1 MDTTKLE
8 KVLIIQTAFIGD
20 VVLATP
26 LIEAL
31 HTTFPN
37 ARIDFLLRK
46 GNEGLLLNHPFLNKV
61 LIWNKKEQKTQNLLK
76 IISQVREEKYDAV
89 FNAQRFFSSGL
100 ITARSGAKYTVGF
113 DKNPLSFTFTKK
125 VTHHISEEG
134 TLHETERNLQ
144 LLEDFIEQPT
154 AKMKLYPQQADFDKV
169 ADYKKETYLVI
180 AASSVWFT
188 KQYPVNKWVEFLIAL
203 NNKYKIYFIGGPD
216 DLAQADEIIRK
227 SKAANCV
234 NLCGQLNMLE
244 SAALMQ
250 DAKMNYV
257 NDSAPMHFASAVNA
271 PTTAIFCST
280 VPAFGFGPTSEERH
294 IVEVEEKLSCRPCG
308 LHGKKA
314 CPVGHYDCA
323 IKIKTEQ
330 LTKVLENK

>member
-1 MDTTKLE
+1 MDAMKLK

-31 HTTFPN
+31 HNSFPN

-46 GNEGLLLNHPFLNKV
+46 GNEGLLSNHPLLNKV
-61 LIWNKKEQKTQNLLK
+61 LIWNKKEQKIKNLLQL
-76 IISQVREEKYDAV
+76 IAQVRAEKYDAV

-100 ITARSGAKYTVGF
+100 ITARSGAKYTAGF

-125 VTHHISEEG
+125 VAHHISENG
-134 TLHETERNLQ
+134 SLHETERNLQ
-144 LLEDFIEQPT
+144 LLEDFIEQPK
-154 AKMKLYPQQADFDKV
+154 ASMKLYPQKSDFEKV
-169 ADYKKETYLVI
+169 SKYKSEGYIVI

-188 KQYPVNKWVEFLIAL
+188 KQYPVVKWVELLIAL
-203 NNKYKIYFIGGPD
+203 NNKYKIYFIGGPS

-257 NDSAPMHFASAVNA
+257 NDSAPMHFASAVDA
-271 PTTAIFCST
+271 AVSAVFCST
-280 VPAFGFGPTSEERH
+280 VPGFGFGPRSTQSH
-294 IVEVEEKLSCRPCG
+294 IIEIDHKLDCRPCG
-308 LHGKKA
+308 LHGKKE
-314 CPVGHYDCA
+314 CPEGHFKCA
-323 IKIKTEQ
+323 MDIKTEQ
-330 LTKVLENK
+330 LTKVLEE

>member
-1 MDTTKLE
+1 MDAMKLE

-26 LIEAL
+26 LIEAV
-31 HTTFPN
+31 HNSFPD

-46 GNEGLLLNHPFLNKV
+46 GNEGLLSNHPLLSKV
-61 LIWNKKEQKTQNLLK
+61 LIWNKKEQKTKNLLQL
-76 IISQVREEKYDAV
+76 ISQVREQEYDAV

-100 ITARSGAKYTVGF
+100 ITARSGAKYTAGF
-113 DKNPLSFTFTKK
+113 DKNPLSFTFSKK
-125 VTHHISEEG
+125 VAHHISEKG
-134 TLHETERNLQ
+134 RLHETERNLQ
-144 LLEDFIEQPT
+144 LLEDFIEQPK
-154 AKMKLYPQQADFDKV
+154 ANMKLYPQKVDIENV
-169 ADYKKETYLVI
+169 ADYKDKPYIVI

-188 KQYPVNKWVEFLIAL
+188 KQYPVIKWVELVAAL
-203 NNKYKIYFIGGPD
+203 KDQYRIYFIGGPGD
-216 DLAQADEIIRK
+216 ILQADEIIRQ

-271 PTTAIFCST
+271 AVSAVFCST
-280 VPAFGFGPTSEERH
+280 VPAFGFGPRSEHSH
-294 IVEVEEKLSCRPCG
+294 IIEIDYKLNCRPCG
-308 LHGKKA
+308 LHGKKE
-314 CPVGHYDCA
+314 CPEGHFKCA
-323 IKIKTEQ
+323 MDIKTEQ
-330 LTKVLENK
+330 LTKVLEE

>member
-1 MDTTKLE
+1 MDSIKLE

-31 HTTFPN
+31 HSAFPK

-46 GNEGLLLNHPFLNKV
+46 GNESLLQGHPLLTKV
-61 LIWNKKEQKTQNLLK
+61 LIWNKKEQKTKNLLS
-76 IISQVREEKYDAV
+76 IISQVRKEKYDAV

-100 ITARSGAKYTVGF
+100 ITALSTAKYTVGF
-113 DKNPLSFTFTKK
+113 DKNPLSFVFTKRVK
-125 VTHHISEEG
+125 HHISKEG
-134 TLHETERNLQ
+134 TLHETERNIQ
-144 LLEDFIEQPT
+144 LLSDFIKSPKVQ
-154 AKMKLYPQQADFDKV
+154 MKLYPQPSDYDNV
-169 ADYKKETYLVI
+169 AKHITEPFIVV

-188 KQYPVNKWVEFLIAL
+188 KQYPAEKWIAFIKAIKQPL
-203 NNKYKIYFIGGPD
+203 KIYFIGGPGD
-216 DLAQADEIIRK
+216 KAQADEIISR
-227 SKAANCV
+227 SEAANCV

-250 DAKMNYV
+250 KAKMNYV
-257 NDSAPMHFASAVNA
+257 NDSAPMHFASAVDA

-280 VPAFGFGPTSEERH
+280 VPAFGFGPLSTESH
-294 IVEVEEKLSCRPCG
+294 IVEVDKNLVCRPCG

-314 CPVGHYDCA
+314 CPEGHYKCA
-323 IKIKTEQ
+323 MDIKTEA
-330 LTKVLENK
+330 LLNVLGE

>member
-1 MDTTKLE
+1 MDSKKLE

-31 HTTFPN
+31 HLAFPN

-46 GNEGLLLNHPFLNKV
+46 GNEGLLSNHPFLNKV
-61 LIWNKKEQKTQNLLK
+61 LIWDKKAQKTKNLLQ
-76 IISQVREEKYDAV
+76 IIKQVREEKYDAV

-125 VTHHISEEG
+125 VSHHISEQG
-134 TLHETERNLQ
+134 TQHETDRNLQ
-144 LLEDFIEQPT
+144 LLSDYIDQPK
-154 AKMKLYPQQADFDKV
+154 AKMHLYPHEADFEKV
-169 ADYKKETYLVI
+169 AIYKNEDYLII

-188 KQYPVNKWVEFLIAL
+188 KQFPKEKWIDFLITL
-203 NNKYKIYFIGGPD
+203 KTPYRIYFIGGPND
-216 DLAQADEIIRK
+216 SAQADEIIRQ
-227 SKAANCV
+227 SKAVNCV
-234 NLCGQLNMLE
+234 NLCGKLNMLE

-257 NDSAPMHFASAVNA
+257 NDSAPMHFASAMNA
-271 PTTAIFCST
+271 AVAAIFCST
-280 VPAFGFGPTSEERH
+280 VPEFGFGPKSENSYIIENN
-294 IVEVEEKLSCRPCG
+294 EDLPCKPCG

-314 CPVGHYDCA
+314 CPEEHFKCA
-323 IKIKTEQ
+323 LDIKSEQ
-330 LTKVLENK
+330 LISVLEK

>member
-1 MDTTKLE
+1 MDAMKLE

-31 HTTFPN
+31 HNSYPN

-46 GNEGLLLNHPFLNKV
+46 GNEGLLTNHPFLHKV
-61 LIWNKKEQKTQNLLK
+61 LIWDKKAKKTKNLLQL
-76 IISQVREEKYDAV
+76 ISQVREEKYDAV

-100 ITARSGAKYTVGF
+100 ITARSGAKYTAGF
-113 DKNPLSFTFTKK
+113 DKNPLSFTFSKK
-125 VTHHISEEG
+125 VTHHISEKG
-134 TLHETERNLQ
+134 TQHETERNLQ
-144 LLEDFIEQPT
+144 LLEDFIVQPK
-154 AKMKLYPQQADFDKV
+154 ANMKLYPQKSDFDKV
-169 ADYKKETYLVI
+169 LEYKSEAYIVI

-188 KQYPVNKWVEFLIAL
+188 KQYPVNKWVELLVAL
-203 NNKYKIYFIGGPD
+203 NNKYKIYFIGGPN

-271 PTTAIFCST
+271 AVSAVFCST
-280 VPAFGFGPTSEERH
+280 VPAFGFGPRSVKSH
-294 IVEVEEKLSCRPCG
+294 IIEIDHKLDCRPCG
-308 LHGKKA
+308 LHGKKE
-314 CPVGHYDCA
+314 CPEGHYKCA
-323 IKIKTEQ
+323 MDIKTEQ
-330 LTKVLENK
+330 LTKVLEE